1 MNQLNE
7 NDMNQLVKP
16 ADFVAGSSAACV
28 GVTGSEPR
36 TGTTQ
41 TDDGAPP
48 KLSLK
53 QYLAEFMMVP
63 GRAKAALIGSLLLVA
78 MGPAGLSALT
88 PFVVPAFAMKT
99 GAPLPLAMLIFATLP
114 LILGP
119 LVLPLAGRWADQLG
133 VRRVALPAIILYA
146 ILTGIV
152 PFFAGT
158 TWLLGTLLVLASIS
172 GFSASLG
179 IAFKV
184 ISEWFPEHRGVGF
197 GLIGVASSLFS
208 AVFSPLLQW
217 LVNGNAAV
225 SLSMMPGVNG
235 AAPSSAHRSLDG
247 AVPALDG
254 NLAAVHGGLSAVNPG
269 VFTGFGW
276 DGTYHLIAIAIA
288 VIGIPAVL
296 WLISEPKPTPVVTMP
311 KTVDVNLPGVPFKKA
326 IPTRAWIFI
335 TLFLILSA
343 AGPIAMRMTAV
354 DFYGQ
359 SGIDPATVSLAL
371 SVLFSTSVIGLLAAG
386 AVLDRA
392 SHPWVV
398 AALLAT
404 VPVGL
409 ALALV
414 NTGSVV
420 LLYVS
425 MAFLGFAS
433 GAEST
438 LGPTLIAR
446 YFGLKSFAAL
456 QGLTL
461 AITSPILALSPF
473 LVTVIKA
480 ASGSYAV
487 PLLILTGS
495 GVIAVILAALLP
507 KYPRPWV
514 GVVENSDPL
523 S

>member
-1 MNQLNE
+1 MNPLS
-7 NDMNQLVKP
+7 KP
-16 ADFVAGSSAACV
+16 ANFDAGSSAATV
-28 GVTGSEPR
+28 GVREPEPR
-36 TGTTQ
+36 GGTRQ
-41 TDDGAPP
+41 LGDGAPP
-48 KLSLK
+48 KTSLK
-53 QYLAEFMMVP
+53 QYIADFMRAP

-99 GAPLPLAMLIFATLP
+99 GVPMPEVIFLFVTLP
-114 LILGP
+114 LIIGP
-119 LVLPLAGRWADQLG
+119 LILPFAGRWADQLG
-133 VRRVALPAIILYA
+133 ARRVAFPAIVLYA
-146 ILTGIV
+146 IVTSIV
-152 PFFAGT
+152 PFAAGT
-158 TWLLGTLLVLASIS
+158 TWLLGALLVLASIF

-208 AVFSPLLQW
+208 AVFSPLFQW
-217 LVNGNAAV
+217 LVNGNAAMP
-225 SLSMMPGVNG
+225 LRMMPGGSG
-235 AAPSSAHRSLDG
+235 AAPSSAAPPLDG
-247 AVPALDG
+247 AMPPADAS
-254 NLAAVHGGLSAVNPG
+254 LAALHGAAASAVNPG
-269 VFTGFGW
+269 VFAGFGW
-276 DGTYHLIAIAIA
+276 DGTFYLIAMAIAI
-288 VIGIPAVL
+288 IGIPAVL
-296 WLISEPKPTPVVTMP
+296 WLISEPKAVAVAAMP
-311 KTVDVNLPGVPFKKA
+311 KTVDVNLPGVPFEKA

-335 TLFLILSA
+335 TLFLIFSA
-343 AGPIAMRMTAV
+343 AGPIAIRLTAV

-359 SGIDPATVSLAL
+359 NGIDAATVSLAL
-371 SVLFSTSVIGLLAAG
+371 SVLFSTSVIGLLATG
-386 AVLDRA
+386 TVLDRA

-398 AALLAT
+398 AVLLAT

-409 ALALV
+409 VLALV
-414 NTGSVV
+414 NSGSVV

-473 LVTVIKA
+473 LVSVIKA

-487 PLLILTGS
+487 PLWILTGS

-507 KYPRPWV
+507 QYPGPWV
-514 GVVENSDPL
+514 VQNRDHL

>member
-1 MNQLNE
+1 MNQLS
-7 NDMNQLVKP
+7 KS
-16 ADFVAGSSAACV
+16 ADFDAGSSAASV
-28 GVTGSEPR
+28 GGRDPEPR
-36 TGTTQ
+36 SGTRQ
-41 TDDGAPP
+41 MADGTPP
-48 KLSLK
+48 KTSLK
-53 QYLAEFMMVP
+53 QYVADFMRAS
-63 GRAKAALIGSLLLVA
+63 GQAKAALIGSLLLVA
-78 MGPAGLSALT
+78 MGPAGLSALI

-99 GAPLPLAMLIFATLP
+99 GAPMPVAMLLFVTLP
-114 LILGP
+114 LIIGP
-119 LVLPLAGRWADQLG
+119 LVLPFAGRWADQLG
-133 VRRVALPAIILYA
+133 ARRVALPAIVLYG
-146 ILTGIV
+146 IVTGIIPLV
-152 PFFAGT
+152 AGT
-158 TWLLGTLLVLASIS
+158 TWLLGTLLVLASIF

-184 ISEWFPEHRGVGF
+184 ISEWFPDHRGIGF

-208 AVFSPLLQW
+208 AVFSPLFQW

-225 SLSMMPGVNG
+225 LPMMPGPNG
-235 AAPSSAHRSLDG
+235 GAPSSAPPPLDG

-254 NLAAVHGGLSAVNPG
+254 HLAASHGATSAVNQG
-269 VFTGFGW
+269 VFAGFGW
-276 DGTYHLIAIAIA
+276 DGTYYLVAIAIA

-296 WLISEPKPTPVVTMP
+296 WLISEPKAAAGAAVP

-326 IPTRAWIFI
+326 VPTRAWILI

-359 SGIDPATVSLAL
+359 NGINPATVSLAL

-386 AVLDRA
+386 TVLDRA

-398 AALLAT
+398 AVLLAT

-409 ALALV
+409 VLALV
-414 NTGSVV
+414 NTGSVA

-438 LGPTLIAR
+438 LGPALIAR

-473 LVTVIKA
+473 FVSVITA

-507 KYPRPWV
+507 KYPKPWV
-514 GVVENSDPL
+514 SVVQNRDEL

>member
-1 MNQLNE
+1 MNQLSK
-7 NDMNQLVKP
+7 Q
-16 ADFVAGSSAACV
+16 ADFDAGSSVASV
-28 GVTGSEPR
+28 DVRDPEPHGEAR
-36 TGTTQ
+36 QAGDGT
-41 TDDGAPP
+41 PP
-48 KLSLK
+48 KISLR
-53 QYLAEFMMVP
+53 QYVADFMRAP
-63 GRAKAALIGSLLLVA
+63 SRAKAALVGSLLLVA

-88 PFVVPAFAMKT
+88 PFVVPAFATKT
-99 GAPLPLAMLIFATLP
+99 GAPMPAAILLFVTLP
-114 LILGP
+114 LIIGP
-119 LVLPLAGRWADQLG
+119 LVLPFAGRWADQLG
-133 VRRVALPAIILYA
+133 ARRVALPAIILYA
-146 ILTGIV
+146 IATAIIPLV
-152 PFFAGT
+152 AGT
-158 TWLLGTLLVLASIS
+158 TWLLGVLLVLASIF

-208 AVFSPLLQW
+208 AVFSPLFQW
-217 LVNGNAAV
+217 LVNGNAPA
-225 SLSMMPGVNG
+225 LPPMMPGANG
-235 AAPSSAHRSLDG
+235 GAPSSAGPPLDG
-247 AVPALDG
+247 AVPPLDAL
-254 NLAAVHGGLSAVNPG
+254 HGGALSAVQPG
-269 VFTGFGW
+269 VFAGFGW
-276 DGTYHLIAIAIA
+276 DGTYYLIAMAIA
-288 VIGIPAVL
+288 LIGIPAVL
-296 WLISEPKPTPVVTMP
+296 WLISEPKAIPVAAMP
-311 KTVDVNLPGVPFKKA
+311 KTVDANLPGVPFKKA
-326 IPTRAWIFI
+326 IPTRAWIII

-343 AGPIAMRMTAV
+343 VGPIAMRMTAV

-359 SGIDPATVSLAL
+359 NGIDPATVSLAL
-371 SVLFSTSVIGLLAAG
+371 SVLFGTSVMGLLGAG

-392 SHPWVV
+392 SRPWVV

-409 ALALV
+409 VLALV

-438 LGPTLIAR
+438 LGPALIAR

-473 LVTVIKA
+473 FVTVIKV

-507 KYPRPWV
+507 KYPKPWV
-514 GVVENSDPL
+514 SVVQNKDPL

>member
-1 MNQLNE
+1 MNQLSRR
-7 NDMNQLVKP
+7 
-16 ADFVAGSSAACV
+16 ADFDAGSSAASV
-28 GVTGSEPR
+28 GVRDPESRSGPR
-36 TGTTQ
+36 QVGDGT
-41 TDDGAPP
+41 PP
-48 KLSLK
+48 KISLK
-53 QYLAEFMMVP
+53 QYVADFMRAS
-63 GRAKAALIGSLLLVA
+63 GRAKAALIGSLVLVA

-99 GAPLPLAMLIFATLP
+99 GAPMPVAILLFVTLP
-114 LILGP
+114 LIIGP
-119 LVLPLAGRWADQLG
+119 LVLPFAGRWADQLG
-133 VRRVALPAIILYA
+133 ARRVALPAIVLYA
-146 ILTGIV
+146 IITGIV
-152 PFFAGT
+152 PLVAGT
-158 TWLLGTLLVLASIS
+158 TWLLGVLLVLASIF

-208 AVFSPLLQW
+208 AVFSPLFQW
-217 LVNGNAAV
+217 LVNGNAAA
-225 SLSMMPGVNG
+225 LLPMTPGPNG
-235 AAPSSAHRSLDG
+235 GAPSTARPPLDG
-247 AVPALDG
+247 AMPPPDV
-254 NLAAVHGGLSAVNPG
+254 NLAALHGGTVSAVNPG
-269 VFTGFGW
+269 VFAGFGW
-276 DGTYHLIAIAIA
+276 DGAYYLIAIAIA
-288 VIGIPAVL
+288 LIGIPTVL
-296 WLISEPKPTPVVTMP
+296 WLISEPKPAAGAAMP
-311 KTVDVNLPGVPFKKA
+311 KTVEANLPGVPFREA
-326 IPTRAWIFI
+326 VPTRAWIFI
-335 TLFLILSA
+335 TLFLIFSA
-343 AGPIAMRMTAV
+343 AGPIAMRLTAV

-359 SGIDPATVSLAL
+359 NGIDPATVSLAL
-371 SVLFSTSVIGLLAAG
+371 SVLFSTSVIGLLGAG
-386 AVLDRA
+386 TVLDRA
-392 SHPWVV
+392 SRPWVV

-409 ALALV
+409 VLALV

-438 LGPTLIAR
+438 LGPALIAR

-473 LVTVIKA
+473 FVTVIKV
-480 ASGSYAV
+480 ASGSYAA
-487 PLLILTGS
+487 PLLMLTGF

-514 GVVENSDPL
+514 GVVQNRDAL